1 MKRNL
6 HAVMFVLW
14 CFLFGL
20 VIKVTCVRIANEVW
34 TSGSSFSELSAP
46 SGVARAVSRLFLDPS
61 LTTWQLQALHQV
73 LLNLKGC

>member
-6 HAVMFVLW
+6 HAVIFVLW

-20 VIKVTCVRIANEVW
+20 VIKVTSVKVANEVW

-46 SGVARAVSRLFLDPS
+46 RGVARAVSRLS
-61 LTTWQLQALHQV
+61 WLQS
-73 LLNLKGC
+73 